1 MASKLTTEGW
11 HPAARNTR
19 AGKRYNS
26 LGTRHGTAWNAKENE
41 DLLTMADAGKP
52 LHWLAARHGRTVNAI
67 GLQLDRVKHTVA
79 PQSVAPACAP
89 TVATRATGVGSKH
102 TGQPQGF
109 ADTNTGVY
117 WEAMYRP
124 GEDELRI
131 QTALLAPAAQARA
144 TVKRWWMRPL
154 CMVGIHWRG
163 VSGLGMYGDAS
174 RCSICGA
181 DRYGL
186 VVLFEDK

>member
-1 MASKLTTEGW
+1 MNKLTVEGW
-11 HPAARNTR
+11 VSAERSTR
-19 AGKRYNS
+19 QGRRYRTATN
-26 LGTRHGTAWNAKENE
+26 LGARHGAPWNAKESA
-41 DLLTMADAGKP
+41 DLLAAHDAGKP
-52 LHWLAARHGRTVNAI
+52 LAWLAARHGRTVNAM
-67 GLQLDRVKHTVA
+67 GVQLDRLNLLQAA
-79 PQSVAPACAP
+79 PPACP
-89 TVATRATGVGSKH
+89 PIVATRATGVGSRH
-102 TGQPQGF
+102 TGQHQGL
-109 ADTNTGVY
+109 ADTNAGIY

-154 CMVGIHWRG
+154 CAVGLHWRG
-163 VSGLGMYGDAS
+163 VSGLGMYGDAA

-181 DRYGL
+181 DSYHT